1 MSVVDGPRWD
11 ALKKYNVNE
20 IYKQALAKKS
30 DRPSET
36 KSDAAAPPAAAQTEV
51 EAAG

>member
-30 DRPSET
+30 ERPET

-51 EAAG
+51 ETAG